1 MGTYLTSSS
10 TLLCPHGG
18 TVVAIPS
25 NSKISLGGDAIVLA
39 TDTFTVGGCS
49 FAPVV
54 PHPCVQVQWIVGAMR
69 ATADGA
75 QPLTLES
82 VGLCIAADGA
92 PQGPVIIVVTQESVD
107 GL

>member
-1 MGTYLTSSS
+1 M
-10 TLLCPHGG
+10 CPHGG
-18 TVVAIPS
+18 TVVAVPS
-25 NSKISLGGDAIVLA
+25 NSKVSLGGDPIVLA

-54 PHPCVQVQWIVGAMR
+54 PSPCVQVQWIVSALR
-69 ATADGA
+69 ATADGE

-82 VGLCIAADGA
+82 VGLCIAATGA
-92 PQGPVIIVVTQESVD
+92 PQGPVVIQVTQASVD